1 MPPQA
6 LAGSAYART
15 AKDLDENMQLLGL
28 DQVAKPKPKPKR
40 NPKPSHTCSSATSA
54 GAVFHMRLNVLKHAC
69 LLLGSGLGLGLG
81 LGVGVGVGLG

>member
-40 NPKPSHTCSSATSA
+40 NPKPKPKLYPKPEPMPKPKPKPNPDLVQA
-54 GAVFHMRLNVLKHAC
+54 RR
-69 LLLGSGLGLGLG
+69 
-81 LGVGVGVGLG
+81 